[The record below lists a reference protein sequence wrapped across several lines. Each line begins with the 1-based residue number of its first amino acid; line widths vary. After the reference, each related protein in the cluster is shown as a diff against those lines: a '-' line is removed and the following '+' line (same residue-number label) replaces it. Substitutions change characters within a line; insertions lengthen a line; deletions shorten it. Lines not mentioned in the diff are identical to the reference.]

1 MNIWHIGRPS
11 RRGLYLLAATAAAG
25 MATAAYAAVD
35 FGKSTY
41 VNDFI
46 KIDPDNADITQSGT
60 DGRDFLFRITNTNK
74 ARAEIR
80 RKSQNSGEQS
90 MGGSFRLNNQ
100 SGNKLSIIQVLNI
113 KAKGQTSGSSEPVA
127 QLAIRKTGRTRRVG
141 SENLALYEFY
151 IEQASGKPTC
161 TGLAEI
167 TKNQSVNI
175 KVRYAK
181 GGLPVFEVGNGNCS
195 KGKDGRRVGDPSGSV
210 SGTYYYGKLG
220 VYKTTD
226 GTGSASVS
234 WKSVYD

>member
-1 MNIWHIGRPS
+1 MTHANIGRRA
-11 RRGLYLLAATAAAG
+11 RRSVYLLAATALAG
-25 MATAAYAAVD
+25 IATAAYAAVD

-41 VNDFI
+41 INDFI
-46 KIDPDNADITQSGT
+46 KIDPDGADITQSGT
-60 DGRDFLFRITNTNK
+60 DGRNFLFRIADTAK

-100 SGNKLSIIQVLNI
+100 SGNFLSIIQVLNVQ
-113 KAKGQTSGSSEPVA
+113 AAGQTTGDSEPVA

-141 SENLALYEFY
+141 SENLDLYEFY

-161 TGLAEI
+161 TGLSEI
-167 TKNQSVNI
+167 TKNQSVAI
-175 KVRYAK
+175 KVTYSK
-181 GGLPVFEVGNGNCS
+181 GGLPVFQAGNGNCS
-195 KGKDGRRVGDPSGSV
+195 KGKDGRRVGDPSGPV

-234 WKSVYD
+234 WSGVYD